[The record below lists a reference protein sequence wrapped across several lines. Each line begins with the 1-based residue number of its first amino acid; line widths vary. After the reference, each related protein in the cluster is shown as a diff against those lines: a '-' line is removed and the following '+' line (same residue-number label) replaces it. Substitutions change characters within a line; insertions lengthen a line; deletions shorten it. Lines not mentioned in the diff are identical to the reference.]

1 MKCLTHLLLITLL
14 FFNNVVTS
22 QSLEDLFQDKKEVY
36 FKFKFQSV
44 NKTNKLSNII
54 SIDHKSNKEDV
65 YAYATKDEFKS
76 FLKYGIAY
84 ELVDETI
91 PIFSNLPGSK
101 NNWDYYPTYSEYT
114 QMMEQFAD
122 SFPNIC
128 KLHNLENNIIP

>member
-1 MKCLTHLLLITLL
+1 MEKTIQHIQLTINMRCLTHLLLITLL
-14 FFNNVVTS
+14 FFNNVVIS

-76 FLKYGIAY
+76 FLTYGIAY

-91 PIFSNLPGSK
+91 PTFSNLPSSK
-101 NNWDYYPTYSEYT
+101 TIGT
-114 QMMEQFAD
+114 
-122 SFPNIC
+122 
-128 KLHNLENNIIP
+128 IILPIVSTPK